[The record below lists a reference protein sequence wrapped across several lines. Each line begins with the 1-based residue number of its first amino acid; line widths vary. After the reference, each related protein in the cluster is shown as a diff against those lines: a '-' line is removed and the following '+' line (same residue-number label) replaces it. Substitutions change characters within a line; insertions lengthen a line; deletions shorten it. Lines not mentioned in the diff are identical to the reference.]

1 MKRYQAIVL
10 ATIAGTLIYYN
21 YSIKDTVDEIQDTIE
36 ETNEIVIQVNGKKRN
51 TISVKKDMNEKEI
64 INQIEDEK
72 LINKYLDSGEL
83 IKTIY
88 VKNRLINYIIK

>member
-1 MKRYQAIVL
+1 MLRLINLNYDQKIL
-10 ATIAGTLIYYN
+10 WPTINEKYL
-21 YSIKDTVDEIQDTIE
+21 VE

-51 TISVKKDMNEKEI
+51 TITVKKDINEKEI
-64 INQIEDEK
+64 INQIEGEK